1 MIFTILTK
9 MKRNLIMS
17 KRIIEIDAGD
27 RLYCYRTA
35 TKGWKGNKRL
45 ISWSKR
51 FVKELVNAR
60 KD

>member
-1 MIFTILTK
+1 
-9 MKRNLIMS
+9 MS

-35 TKGWKGNKRL
+35 TKGWKGSKRM
-45 ISWSKR
+45 ISWFRR
-51 FVKELVNAR
+51 FVKEMVNAR